1 MGSKTSIHMVALL
14 LSLLILVLSL
24 SSQVRVVEATRRKLA
39 NGRPIVWTP
48 ASRSCGVTER
58 KSNYKMS
65 NVSSSSTGPRGRG
78 RVFGV
83 PKRCWCGEDIV
94 TLTLKSDANPCRRYY
109 RCGVAA
115 QHRLRN
121 DEHTFKWVDEALLNE
136 IDTLKGKNGELEQEV
151 KEIKTQRL
159 EFEKEIFEKVGDAL
173 SEAKGSTKKM
183 MIVVVIGCMIMIG
196 FNKLVG

>member
-1 MGSKTSIHMVALL
+1 
-14 LSLLILVLSL
+14 
-24 SSQVRVVEATRRKLA
+24 
-39 NGRPIVWTP
+39 
-48 ASRSCGVTER
+48 
-58 KSNYKMS
+58 MS

-78 RVFGV
+78 IVFGV

-94 TLTLKSDANPCRRYY
+94 TLTSKSDANPCRRYY
-109 RCGVAA
+109 RCGFAYK
-115 QHRLRN
+115 HRVICCPCFNCFVFYLVLDSGNGAMTVNLQLRN

-159 EFEKEIFEKVGDAL
+159 EFEKEIFEKVGHAL

-183 MIVVVIGCMIMIG
+183 MIAVVIGCMIMIG